1 VLQEIVVTVGNIAP
15 STEIYDNNTWHDSNY
30 GILAKF
36 IMGKSDSYSK
46 FESLNSVVYNLAEK
60 ISNHKAKFD
69 EAFTQAVFNLT
80 KSFLKSQLM
89 EKVPTP
95 AEKGSMVIKKI
106 VKVKTVRKS
115 AEFDVSK
122 MTKKMVV
129 DFTMY
134 CGKVVKNMALIN
146 AGLRD
151 HAEELAELDI
161 LK

>member
-1 VLQEIVVTVGNIAP
+1 VFLLLFLFLWKVLQEIVVSVGNIAP
-15 STEIYDNNTWHDSNY
+15 SSEIYDNNTWHDSNY

-80 KSFLKSQLM
+80 KSFLKSQLT

-95 AEKGSMVIKKI
+95 AEKGSMVIKKNREGENGSQ
-106 VKVKTVRKS
+106 VSRVRRQQN
-115 AEFDVSK
+115 D
-122 MTKKMVV
+122 
-129 DFTMY
+129 
-134 CGKVVKNMALIN
+134 
-146 AGLRD
+146 
-151 HAEELAELDI
+151 
-161 LK
+161 